1 DCPRCGLFGLTD
13 TAEAMLPSLLT
24 DRRKAAILSHFI
36 RAKQGQGPDTLL
48 LNALL
53 CRKIIENGTLPT
65 PQEQAEN
72 LIRWLGANLPGPGE
86 EVRIAFAQHGASI
99 GTLSPEGFHFVVQGL
114 MNSGLLQGTRL
125 SGPNPYQGWEVTL
138 TFAGWERFEELR
150 RGTPSG
156 RKAF

>member
-1 DCPRCGLFGLTD
+1 
-13 TAEAMLPSLLT
+13 
-24 DRRKAAILSHFI
+24 
-36 RAKQGQGPDTLL
+36 
-48 LNALL
+48 
-53 CRKIIENGTLPT
+53 
-65 PQEQAEN
+65 
-72 LIRWLGANLPGPGE
+72 GE

-156 RKAF
+156 RRHSWLWSTEARALTGSSTTTSVLRSPKRASIYADWMTTHEQD